1 MTRSG
6 GAQRSQVVGASRNS
20 CRFEKDSQGSTCGS
34 TGSTSPIR
42 RLDSGAMGGSRAQ
55 RSARACSPPSS
66 TASSSE
72 NLPTSPHYLCIG
84 KPDPMLA
91 SSSELPAS
99 PLHSAVQNPTD
110 DDSSPGS
117 AIKICAHNGNVAM
130 AEELFRAM
138 EANSEL
144 SVSAYNAL
152 IHTCTQ
158 AGDVERVEWHLHT
171 MRERGF
177 EPTLVTFNSV
187 INACAMLGDA
197 VRAEKWLLEMVRAG
211 IQPNHV
217 TYGTICKVFARQGGV
232 KQIESIMQVLESNGT
247 PLNEY
252 FFASLISACGVA
264 NPPDP
269 ARAERALAEMVRHGL
284 RPQSVKRALARVVGN
299 RRTTQLFEGLGRAS
313 SAAAAAAT
321 QQAVA
326 GAPGAAAMTTEMGNK
341 VNHVPGS
348 NGNRRQSLPEGQSR
362 RRPRGRGQAAG
373 HQASEH
379 LPPQQQRVQ
388 RHQPS
393 GSGGGSSTKKSQA
406 VSLEAA
412 TLTPTNRGFQPPGFG
427 GHATVQGGHAPT
439 APQLGAV
446 PPATPVTAHT
456 SPMMA
461 APVYVPGAALLEA
474 AGTRNPGSPMPH
486 SPVTAGSFSTSSP
499 NCKVYYCL

>member
-1 MTRSG
+1 MGVDMEEAT
-6 GAQRSQVVGASRNS
+6 ALDA
-20 CRFEKDSQGSTCGS
+20 
-34 TGSTSPIR
+34 PI
-42 RLDSGAMGGSRAQ
+42 
-55 RSARACSPPSS
+55 PTIPS
-66 TASSSE
+66 
-72 NLPTSPHYLCIG
+72 
-84 KPDPMLA
+84 
-91 SSSELPAS
+91 
-99 PLHSAVQNPTD
+99 D
-110 DDSSPGS
+110 DDASPGS
-117 AIKICAHNGNVAM
+117 AIKMCAHNGNVAM
-130 AEELFRAM
+130 AEELFREM
-138 EANSEL
+138 EAKSEL

-158 AGDVERVEWHLHT
+158 AGDLERVEWHLER

-197 VRAEKWLLEMVRAG
+197 VRAENWLLEMVRAG

-232 KQIESIMQVLESNGT
+232 KQIESIMQVLESNGS

-321 QQAVA
+321 TQA
-326 GAPGAAAMTTEMGNK
+326 GGTPTAAAMNTEMGNK
-341 VNHVPGS
+341 VLQMTGN
-348 NGNRRQSLPEGQSR
+348 NGNRRQNIVESPQR

-373 HQASEH
+373 QQAPPQ

-388 RHQPS
+388 RHQPAIS
-393 GSGGGSSTKKSQA
+393 GCGGGSPGTKKDRQQQQA
-406 VSLEAA
+406 AS
-412 TLTPTNRGFQPPGFG
+412 PTNCGFQPPGCD
-427 GHATVQGGHAPT
+427 GHAAAQAGHAPVVKELYCM
-439 APQLGAV
+439 A
-446 PPATPVTAHT
+446 ATPAPTTRA
-456 SPMMA
+456 S
-461 APVYVPGAALLEA
+461 PVYVPGAALLEA
-474 AGTRNPGSPMPH
+474 AGTRNPGMSMPAA
-486 SPVTAGSFSTSSP
+486 PGPAGAISTSSSH
-499 NCKVYYCL
+499 CKVYYCL